1 MTLNINQAVAEME
14 LMTTRELRERY
25 TAVYNEGTNA
35 RNKKWLIKRIAWRM
49 QANAQSGLSERARRR
64 AMEIANDADLRTMP
78 PRGISQRGASQ
89 YDGNGPTVVHQPNI
103 QPSRDLVPGT
113 VLRRIYKGR
122 PIDAHVSG
130 DGFIYDGEHYKS
142 LTAVAKAATGKHWNG
157 YHFFGLRKKG
167 AK

>member
-14 LMTTRELRERY
+14 LMTTHELRERY

-49 QANAQSGLSERARRR
+49 QANVEGGLSERARRR
-64 AMEIANDADLRTMP
+64 ALEIANDADLRTMP
-78 PRGISQRGASQ
+78 PRGTSQ
-89 YDGNGPTVVHQPNI
+89 YDGNAPTVVHQTNV
-103 QPSRDLVPGT
+103 QPSRDLLPGT

-122 PIDAHVSG
+122 PIDVLVAE
-130 DGFIYDGEHYKS
+130 DGFIHEGERYRS

-157 YHFFGLRKKG
+157 HHFFGLRKKG
-167 AK
+167 SK